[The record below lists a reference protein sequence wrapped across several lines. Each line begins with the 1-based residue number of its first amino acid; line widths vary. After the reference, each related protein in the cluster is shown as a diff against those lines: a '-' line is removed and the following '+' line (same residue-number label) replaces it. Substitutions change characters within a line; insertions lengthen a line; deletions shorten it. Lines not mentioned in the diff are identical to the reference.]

1 MEQELAP
8 LVQQLIG
15 AVEVAMSPMSG
26 SRQRQEAYQLC
37 ENFKEHSPHCA
48 ACGLQLA
55 QKNNNPVIRHFGL
68 QLLEHC
74 ARFRWNSW
82 QPSEKVQFKD
92 TVLKMMAEGVDNI
105 LTEQPYIKD
114 ALSKIVVELIKREW
128 PQHWPTMMEELSRV
142 AALGETQT
150 ELVLLIFLRL
160 VEDIVAF
167 QNLPSQRRKDILQC
181 LTAHMGELFTFF
193 TTTLQ
198 THTLQYHQLAHS
210 PGEAEKIKAQ
220 CHCRVAQAVLKTLC
234 GYVEWVSVSH
244 VFANDGK
251 LVESLCLL
259 LGQQDFQLHAAE
271 CLLLLV
277 NRRGRTEERKP
288 LLLLFNDG
296 AMDTILSAASSADR
310 EALQNEQH
318 YLFLKRLCQLL
329 VGLGQ
334 QLGTLWGPTGLGVGC
349 PSNFSKYLSAI
360 LSFTAHSSQS
370 LSSLTQGLWAAFL
383 RHEHISKDSIFLEFV
398 PKVLQ
403 QATINVVK
411 TGLPS
416 CSDSPSCTF
425 SQVDFDSDD
434 EFNSFF
440 AAFRAQ
446 IVETVRL
453 CTGLMPKVAFHYTN
467 QWIRQLMASPI
478 DPGDATAPGQGYC
491 NLTSPSFVRWDGLT
505 CYMET
510 VVNKIV
516 KLEAVQLVIPEG
528 VSLLEDV
535 LMYSPKDPLIL
546 SCVLTC
552 VSTLFPF
559 GLETIDTILP
569 PVLQKIFAAVVFSLP
584 DQTNATM
591 RSRGVQN
598 VRRHACSALLRICRD
613 SPDILLASFD
623 LLYGYVKKLLA
634 EEPSLTQ
641 MEKTTLSESLMLIS
655 NQFKNFDRQSAFIQE
670 MVSPVSAVWL
680 SPTMKQVVS
689 SPALFISSVGM
700 DKPAC
705 PTGQNDPA
713 QRDRQQV
720 LYCINM
726 MLGLVKRCKW
736 PQDKEEAMRGGFVL
750 GQSGDG
756 AVVYRNPSTAHIIPL
771 LENLL
776 VLSRTL
782 NGIWLPDIRSK
793 IHADFTKA
801 YDLQEGERLC
811 VLGLH
816 SPHPAPNDPAVG
828 KTPVEK
834 MQSFLT
840 SVHDNCYH
848 VLGNC
853 GASLGR
859 EFYGIP
865 QLANLCLASIMTSL
879 DHIPDYRL
887 RPIIRVF
894 MKPFVQNCPS
904 DFYSSLLLPMLS
916 ALSQYMLQRLNT
928 RWEVINNRQAETD
941 GAGEEVTQ
949 EVVDDQLTR
958 LLTRE
963 YIDLLAAAFT
973 TKRTPDTSNSQD
985 GMQEP
990 SENAPTF
997 HQQEISTLG
1006 KCLLQHESV
1015 ATAVLICLYS
1025 ALWWNDTTSC
1035 HRAGSFAWMMLKQ
1048 VLERGVQPEMINHL
1062 FLCIL
1067 RGLHQHGQHESCQA
1081 TLVGLGFQ
1089 FYETLRPTHPQL
1101 PAVLVQVPNCTA
1113 AAVENFDNKVA
1124 LNPAPAKP
1132 VPDKRKKEMFKKLVS
1147 GAIGKHVGQQFKKD
1161 VNIPNLPPLF
1171 KPPKPSKPSL
1181 DQSDTNDLGIAS
1193 LFDPNKEV

>member
-1 MEQELAP
+1 
-8 LVQQLIG
+8 
-15 AVEVAMSPMSG
+15 MSPMSA
-26 SRQRQEAYQLC
+26 SQQRQEAYQLC

-74 ARFRWNSW
+74 AKFRWNSW
-82 QPSEKVQFKD
+82 QPPEKVQFKD
-92 TVLKMMAEGVDNI
+92 TVLKMMAEGVENI

-167 QNLPSQRRKDILQC
+167 QNLPTQRRKDILQC

-198 THTLQYHQLAHS
+198 THTMQYHQLARS
-210 PGEAEKIKAQ
+210 LGEAEKVKAQ

-259 LGQQDFQLHAAE
+259 LGQREFQLHAAE

-296 AMDTILSAASSADR
+296 AMDTILSAARILKAYGIPEQIVHAIGSLYEGTMAKVVTPDGDTRPFEIQAGVLQGDTLAPYLFVLVLDYALRVAIEGREEELGFQLVKRRSRRIGPKVVTDLDFADDIALLSVELHQAQQLLRNVETSVARVGLQMNAGKTKFMAFNQQSPVCLKTTDGSTLEKVEDFKYLGSHMESTAKDINSRKAAAWRACNKMDKIWKSDLSSKLKTRLFLSTVESVLLYGCEAWTVTPKLEKQLDGCYTRMLRRVHNVHWEQHLTNKELYAGLPKLTTKIRARRLRFAGHTLRNCRKIASHLVLWSPAHGGRRPGRPPLTYPDVLRRDVGLRAEDMGSADR

-349 PSNFSKYLSAI
+349 PANFSKYLSAI
-360 LSFTAHSSQS
+360 LSFTAHNSQS

-383 RHEHISKDSIFLEFV
+383 RHEHISKDSVFLEFV

-411 TGLPS
+411 TGFPS
-416 CSDSPSCTF
+416 LSNSPSCTY

-453 CTGLMPKVAFHYTN
+453 CTGLMPKVAFHYTD
-467 QWIRQLMASPI
+467 QCIRQLMASPI
-478 DPGDATAPGQGYC
+478 NSSDATATGQGYC

-505 CYMET
+505 CYMEA

-516 KLEAVQLVIPEG
+516 KLNAVQLVIPEG

-535 LMYSPKDPLIL
+535 LGYSPKDPLIL

-559 GLETIDTILP
+559 GLNTIDTILP
-569 PVLQKIFAAVVFSLP
+569 IVLQK
-584 DQTNATM
+584 ATM

-641 MEKTTLSESLMLIS
+641 MEKTSLSESLMLIS
-655 NQFKNFDRQSAFIQE
+655 NQFKNFDRQSAFIRE
-670 MVSPVSAVWL
+670 MVAPVSAVWL
-680 SPTMKQVVS
+680 SPTMKQVMS

-705 PTGQNDPA
+705 PPGQNDPA
-713 QRDRQQV
+713 QRDRQQHNSIFHV
-720 LYCINM
+720 CRI
-726 MLGLVKRCKW
+726 
-736 PQDKEEAMRGGFVL
+736 
-750 GQSGDG
+750 
-756 AVVYRNPSTAHIIPL
+756 VYASIFPL
-771 LENLL
+771 R
-776 VLSRTL
+776 SRTAPL
-782 NGIWLPDIRSK
+782 EFPGADESKPYKRVEIFKFSRGASPDPP
-793 IHADFTKA
+793 
-801 YDLQEGERLC
+801 C
-811 VLGLH
+811 VLW
-816 SPHPAPNDPAVG
+816 
-828 KTPVEK
+828 KK
-834 MQSFLT
+834 
-840 SVHDNCYH
+840 
-848 VLGNC
+848 
-853 GASLGR
+853 
-859 EFYGIP
+859 
-865 QLANLCLASIMTSL
+865 
-879 DHIPDYRL
+879 
-887 RPIIRVF
+887 
-894 MKPFVQNCPS
+894 FV
-904 DFYSSLLLPMLS
+904 D
-916 ALSQYMLQRLNT
+916 
-928 RWEVINNRQAETD
+928 VIQ
-941 GAGEEVTQ
+941 
-949 EVVDDQLTR
+949 
-958 LLTRE
+958 
-963 YIDLLAAAFT
+963 
-973 TKRTPDTSNSQD
+973 SNS
-985 GMQEP
+985 E
-990 SENAPTF
+990 
-997 HQQEISTLG
+997 
-1006 KCLLQHESV
+1006 
-1015 ATAVLICLYS
+1015 
-1025 ALWWNDTTSC
+1025 
-1035 HRAGSFAWMMLKQ
+1035 
-1048 VLERGVQPEMINHL
+1048 
-1062 FLCIL
+1062 
-1067 RGLHQHGQHESCQA
+1067 
-1081 TLVGLGFQ
+1081 
-1089 FYETLRPTHPQL
+1089 YET
-1101 PAVLVQVPNCTA
+1101 
-1113 AAVENFDNKVA
+1113 
-1124 LNPAPAKP
+1124 
-1132 VPDKRKKEMFKKLVS
+1132 
-1147 GAIGKHVGQQFKKD
+1147 
-1161 VNIPNLPPLF
+1161 
-1171 KPPKPSKPSL
+1171 
-1181 DQSDTNDLGIAS
+1181 
-1193 LFDPNKEV
+1193 